1 MMFSLVTTSVQISDI
16 FVTFSDCNSFS
27 VQELFLSKED
37 FFLMYNSEKNLNL
50 DLIKKDFQIKNLN
63 LDLKKKDFRLE
74 ELINIDIESYLKNTE
89 IIKEFKSK
97 GLDKF
102 FLNLSINDRDSF
114 FFLKNLCLIVDKIF
128 LSGLDIIFDK
138 DKVNFY
144 NSSIFNFFFEDPL
157 NRTFK
162 KMENIS
168 FLLTRLNFFR
178 YIHLCYFKG
187 IFFNN
192 GDEILQVIFQS
203 DFFCN
208 LQSKSQLDIISD
220 IYWNPNGSFF
230 LNLFKNFPDEINQ
243 ILIEENSENAA
254 KLLKEFE
261 KYYYF
266 KVLNYDSQNLSLAK
280 LKLSRYDE
288 DNLWLGGNSIISQ
301 IDIEYVNVMEDIFN
315 NKTSLFDLTL
325 DIKKKYVYM
334 LNLSDYSAFIKQDF
348 SSDVFFNF
356 YDCLEKIKKDAITFE
371 YKLIQNNMNLS
382 TDIFRIDKLSQKE
395 TFLEYLNRII
405 KISNFNE
412 FEKYKIKS

>member
-1 MMFSLVTTSVQISDI
+1 M
-16 FVTFSDCNSFS
+16 
-27 VQELFLSKED
+27 
-37 FFLMYNSEKNLNL
+37 
-50 DLIKKDFQIKNLN
+50 
-63 LDLKKKDFRLE
+63 
-74 ELINIDIESYLKNTE
+74 
-89 IIKEFKSK
+89 
-97 GLDKF
+97 
-102 FLNLSINDRDSF
+102 
-114 FFLKNLCLIVDKIF
+114 CLIVDKIF

-301 IDIEYVNVMEDIFN
+301 IDIEYV
-315 NKTSLFDLTL
+315 
-325 DIKKKYVYM
+325 
-334 LNLSDYSAFIKQDF
+334 
-348 SSDVFFNF
+348 
-356 YDCLEKIKKDAITFE
+356 
-371 YKLIQNNMNLS
+371 
-382 TDIFRIDKLSQKE
+382 
-395 TFLEYLNRII
+395 
-405 KISNFNE
+405 
-412 FEKYKIKS
+412 KS